1 MAITKVINDLIDL
14 NATDATKSLKM
25 PKGAAYSGTAD
36 PGMVRNSSETGSQGS
51 ANVMQH
57 FNGTDWKNYENLPNG
72 ITTDFLVVAGGG
84 AGGKWGP
91 GGGGGAGGLKT
102 TTKYG
107 GTEST
112 LGLSLSTAYTVTVG
126 PGGIPASNGTDSS
139 FSGSFTGSPITS
151 TGGGRG
157 AGDNSNNYPA
167 AAGGSGGGG
176 SGEGGGTGNGAGT
189 LNQGKDGGTGYAVS
203 GGRAGGGGG
212 GAVAVGANATT
223 NGGNGGS
230 GLEANIIGGT
240 GNFYAGGGGGATQ
253 VASVGTGGSGGGGA
267 GVGDSV
273 TTSINGTLNT
283 GGGGGGGGSN
293 SAGGGSGVVILRYPT
308 ASVASYQLDA
318 SSGLDTTAD
327 TAYPIANTA
336 YYKLEGGSGTTVTDS
351 SGNGNN
357 GVSTSV
363 TYAAGRFGQA
373 AVFNGSSSFVAL
385 PFFNFVSGSSANFT
399 ASLWFNVTDMSS
411 SNNLI
416 QLSGSSATNSSFNV
430 QLLSDGTFRIDSYGV
445 GYAFT
450 GLATVSTNNWYNL
463 VLVNAGGTCTPY
475 LNGSAGNVLTH
486 NIGFSGSYS
495 NLGARYVLGSLYTL
509 DITTGSIDQVRIFN
523 SAISAGNVTSLYNE
537 STVIPSTDGTDSI
550 LQFIGGTGTV
560 TFS

>member
-25 PKGAAYSGTAD
+25 PSGAAYSGTAQD
-36 PGMVRNSSETGSQGS
+36 GMVRNDTDGDSQGS
-51 ANVMQH
+51 ASTMQH

-72 ITTDFLVVAGGG
+72 ITVDFLVVAGGG

-102 TTKYG
+102 TTTYG

-176 SGEGGGTGNGAGT
+176 SGEGGGDGNGTGT
-189 LNQGKDGGTGYAVS
+189 LNQGKDGGDGYAVS

-212 GAVAVGANATT
+212 GAGVAGANATT

-283 GGGGGGGGSN
+283 GGGGGGGGAN

-308 ASVASYQLDA
+308 ASV
-318 SSGLDTTAD
+318 SSHAVTGTLDTTAD

-336 YYKLEGGSGTTVTDS
+336 YYKLNDDALDS
-351 SGNGNN
+351 SGNGYN
-357 GVSTSV
+357 GIVSNI
-363 TYAAGRFGQA
+363 TYAAGRFGNA
-373 AVFNGSSSFVAL
+373 AVFNGSNSNINNTVYNQYIGSVSIWFNSSSGGGFL
-385 PFFNFVSGSSANFT
+385 FGSQNGSGSNKGIALITTSTQLRVYIARGSQPPAFDVTTTGSNNFFDGQWHHLVLT
-399 ASLWFNVTDMSS
+399 WDLSYNS
-411 SNNLI
+411 SNNTFLYVDGVI
-416 QLSGSSATNSSFNV
+416 KTQGIATTGGWVSGQNSTVPLVFGAYNSS
-430 QLLSDGTFRIDSYGV
+430 G
-445 GYAFT
+445 
-450 GLATVSTNNWYNL
+450 
-463 VLVNAGGTCTPY
+463 AGPFG
-475 LNGSAGNVLTH
+475 
-486 NIGFSGSYS
+486 
-495 NLGARYVLGSLYTL
+495 GSL
-509 DITTGSIDQVRIFN
+509 DQARVFS

-537 STVIPSTDGTDSI
+537 STVNESTDGTDSI